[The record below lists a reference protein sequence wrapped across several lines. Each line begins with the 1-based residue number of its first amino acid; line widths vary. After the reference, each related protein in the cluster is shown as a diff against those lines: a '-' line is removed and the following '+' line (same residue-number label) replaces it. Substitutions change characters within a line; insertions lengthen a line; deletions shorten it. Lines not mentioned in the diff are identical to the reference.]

1 MTKFSH
7 YLGLVIVLVTCFN
20 GFVAGLTLQK
30 LALANPF
37 SITPNQLATFTPNVR
52 SEVMGLITSSIAS
65 GQALPSYTSL
75 INANGPLVAASSLN
89 ILPGTGYMTAL
100 SPLRSKIVQVRKPA
114 LINPYPVAPFPY
126 ITAADVAH
134 AQLLTPSAT
143 IPQIQQARIDSRKKN
158 HTSTAVDPAHQA
170 TVQQPSTT
178 TQQGYATQQTY
189 AAQQPYAGATS
200 QFQVRPVDQN
210 SGQSGQI
217 ASIIQNALQMA
228 QNNPEFMRSLQINNP
243 AAFGS
248 ASSLNDQLMNGL
260 QISLYH
266 GPQSDYTPGNMA
278 NHQTLVLQPQ
288 DHNFQ
293 VISST
298 GDHDGNHQYASNS
311 ISPNYQSLST
321 NGY

>member
-1 MTKFSH
+1 MTKFPSQ
-7 YLGLVIVLVTCFN
+7 YIGLVIVLVCCFN
-20 GFVAGLTLQK
+20 GFVAGLALQQLP
-30 LALANPF
+30 LASPF

-52 SEVMGLITSSIAS
+52 SEVMGLITNSIAG
-65 GQALPSYTSL
+65 GQALPTYTSL

-89 ILPGTGYMTAL
+89 IAPGAGYLTAL

-126 ITAADVAH
+126 ITAADVAR

-158 HTSTAVDPAHQA
+158 HTNTTAVVEPAAHQT
-170 TVQQPSTT
+170 TVQQQP
-178 TQQGYATQQTY
+178 Q
-189 AAQQPYAGATS
+189 QQPYAAATS
-200 QFQVRPVDQN
+200 QFQVKPADHGQ
-210 SGQSGQI
+210 SDQSGQI

-228 QNNPEFMRSLQINNP
+228 QNNPEFMRSLQIPNAN
-243 AAFGS
+243 
-248 ASSLNDQLMNGL
+248 SLNDQLMNGL

-266 GPQSDYTPGNMA
+266 GPHSQYAPGNMA

-293 VISST
+293 YITQAAGGQNALTSMT
-298 GDHDGNHQYASNS
+298 PDHQYQYASNTL
-311 ISPNYQSLST
+311 SPNYQSLSANG